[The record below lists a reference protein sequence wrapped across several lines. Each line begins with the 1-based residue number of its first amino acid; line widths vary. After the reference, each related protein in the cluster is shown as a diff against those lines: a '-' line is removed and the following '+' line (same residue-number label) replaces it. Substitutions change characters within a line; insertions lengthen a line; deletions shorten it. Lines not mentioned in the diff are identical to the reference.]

1 MKSIIDMAIELKG
14 QNVKSIFNALDGD
27 FVSKSKF
34 EYSLLGETILEIV
47 AKGAEGFVKDIAQR
61 FSSIDNRFAMSDK
74 QRWCVAF
81 AFQKVSDEVC
91 AAYKAECEATT
102 DEFGN

>member
-14 QNVKSIFNALDGD
+14 KNVKSIFNAIDGD
-27 FVSKSKF
+27 FVSKGRF
-34 EYSLLGETILEIV
+34 EYDLLASCIMDIV
-47 AKGAEGFVKDIAQR
+47 AKGAEGFIKDICERYNSEQ
-61 FSSIDNRFAMSDK
+61 NHYPMSDK

-91 AAYKAECEATT
+91 FEVKAEYEAAAA
-102 DEFGN
+102 EF